1 MAHVILTPSLA
12 KRFAG
17 GLTEHEIA
25 GATVRQLIRG
35 LEARYPGLG
44 ERLETGVA
52 VAIDGEIHQN
62 AFLEP
67 VRADSEVCFI
77 PAIEG
82 G

>member
-1 MAHVILTPSLA
+1 MARVILSRALA
-12 KRFAG
+12 KTFAEG
-17 GLTEHEIA
+17 RIEHEVP
-25 GATVRQLIRG
+25 GLSVRHLIRG
-35 LEARYPGLG
+35 LDERFPGIAA
-44 ERLETGVA
+44 RLETGVA

-67 VRADSEVCFI
+67 VRPDSEVCFI